1 MAWILNL
8 ETAGT
13 NCSVSLFK
21 GPELVALRED
31 NSPGYSHAELLHLYI
46 EEVVKEAGIS
56 LSDLQ
61 AIAVSMGPGSYTGLR
76 IGVASAKGL
85 CFALDI
91 PLISIPTLESL
102 AWQLSP
108 SDGVIVPLMDARRM
122 EVYTAVFDATHQQI
136 EPTIAKVI
144 DEGSF
149 QELGQKG
156 AVHFL
161 GTGTTKCAAVMEHP
175 NFVFYPGLFPS
186 SREMGKLAFDKYQ
199 RQAFEDLAYFEPY
212 YLKDFIAH
220 GGKPPKK

>member
-13 NCSVSLFK
+13 NCSVSLYK
-21 GPELVALRED
+21 NQDLVAIRED

-46 EEVVKEAGIS
+46 EEVVVEAGIA
-56 LSDLQ
+56 LADLQ
-61 AIAVSMGPGSYTGLR
+61 AIAVSKGPGSYTGLR

-102 AWQLSP
+102 ARQLTP
-108 SDGVIVPLMDARRM
+108 AEGLIVPLMDARRM
-122 EVYTAVFDATHQQI
+122 EVYTAVFDSDHKRMA
-136 EPTIAKVI
+136 PTVAKVV
-144 DEGSF
+144 DPDSF
-149 QELGQKG
+149 LELAQKG
-156 AVHFL
+156 KVHFL
-161 GTGTTKCAAVMEHP
+161 GTGTSKCAEVLKHP
-175 NFVFYPGLFPS
+175 NFIFYPGLFPS

-220 GGKPPKK
+220 GGKNPGK